1 MHDTAFALGRTA
13 IQTYLRATGG
23 VLLEIGSADVN
34 GTLRDQAPPGT
45 HYIGADVE
53 VGPGVDIVVAPS
65 KPLPIADG
73 TVDLAIS
80 TSVFEH
86 DPFFWETFLDL
97 MRVLRPGGYIYMNAP
112 SNGAFHRHPTDQWRF
127 YPDAGKCLE
136 AWARSKGVAVTLVE
150 SFIADRMG
158 DQWNDFVAV
167 FAKGDVA
174 PAALPAPLH
183 ERFRCRNIWRIGAD
197 ALEGHV
203 DLSEDAELLS
213 KARAELAQ
221 SQEEIDDL
229 RLLIAELRLE
239 LDGYRLRTETAQ
251 ETLSADNQR
260 LQRLVDG
267 QRQHMTQLVRQLGD
281 AFLASREIH
290 DWLNEAA
297 GVGPTGQAPA
307 LPTRASA
314 SPYAPSAKIRA
325 AAE

>member
-13 IQTYLRATGG
+13 IQTYLGATGG

-65 KPLPIADG
+65 KPLPIADE

-97 MRVLRPGGYIYMNAP
+97 LRVLRPGGYIYVNAP

-127 YPDAGKCLE
+127 YPDAGKCLV

-150 SFIADRMG
+150 SFIADRLG

-167 FAKGDVA
+167 FAKGEVEA
-174 PAALPAPLH
+174 AALPRPLH
-183 ERFRCRNIWRIGAD
+183 EQFRCRNIWRLGAD

-203 DLSEDAELLS
+203 DFSEDVELLG
-213 KARAELAQ
+213 KARAELAE
-221 SQEEIDDL
+221 SKEEIDDL

-260 LQRLVDG
+260 LRRLVDG
-267 QRQHMTQLVRQLGD
+267 QREHMAQLVRKLGD

-290 DWLNEAA
+290 DWLDDPA
-297 GVGPTGQAPA
+297 GGGPAGQAPA
-307 LPTRASA
+307 PPARAS
-314 SPYAPSAKIRA
+314 PTPRVPSAKVRA